1 MADMT
6 RTQPELRTVEQ
17 ANAAGAGR
25 LPGLIGL
32 VILSA
37 ERGRV
42 SARLDIRPDHLAP
55 NGFLHAATV
64 VALADTCCGYGALR
78 ARPEG
83 STGFTTIEI
92 KANYLGTVRDG
103 AIACD
108 ALLVHAGRMTQVWDA
123 EVVDEAT
130 GKAIA
135 LFRCTQMM
143 LWPRE

>member
-1 MADMT
+1 M
-6 RTQPELRTVEQ
+6 TQPQLELRTVEE
-17 ANAAGAGR
+17 ANQAGAGY

-32 VILSA
+32 VITDA
-37 ERGRV
+37 EHGRV
-42 SARLDIRPDHLAP
+42 RARLDVRPDHLAP

-64 VALADTCCGYGALR
+64 VAVADTSCGYGALR

-103 AIACD
+103 AIACE
-108 ALLVHAGRMTQVWDA
+108 ARLVHGGRMTQVWDA
-123 EVVDEAT
+123 EVTDEAT
-130 GKAIA
+130 GKPIA

-143 LWPRE
+143 LWPRD

>member
-1 MADMT
+1 M
-6 RTQPELRTVEQ
+6 TQPLSELRTVEE
-17 ANAAGAGR
+17 ANAAGQGH

-32 VILSA
+32 VITDA
-37 ERGRV
+37 EHGRV
-42 SARLDIRPDHLAP
+42 RARLDVRPDHLAP
-55 NGFLHAATV
+55 NGYLHAATV
-64 VALADTCCGYGALR
+64 IALADTSCGYGALR

-108 ALLVHAGRMTQVWDA
+108 ARLVHGGRMTQVWDA
-123 EVVDEAT
+123 EVTEEPT

-135 LFRCTQMM
+135 LFRCTQMI
-143 LWPRE
+143 LWPRG

>member
-1 MADMT
+1 MT
-6 RTQPELRTVEQ
+6 EPRSELRTPEE
-17 ANAAGAGR
+17 ANAAGIGR

-32 VILSA
+32 IITEA
-37 ERGRV
+37 EHGRV
-42 SARLDIRPDHLAP
+42 RSRLDIRPDHLAP

-64 VALADTCCGYGALR
+64 VALADTSCGYGALR

-108 ALLVHAGRMTQVWDA
+108 ARLVHGGRMTQVWDA
-123 EVVDEAT
+123 EVVDEAS